1 MSQVKEYKI
10 LKMSGNSKKDILKQT
25 KLFHSGPN
33 KSCSKQEVYNILFRY
48 SQLSMFLQINTFY
61 YDYL

>member
-1 MSQVKEYKI
+1 
-10 LKMSGNSKKDILKQT
+10 MSGNSKKDILKQT